1 MNRKQPVDAKQLDL
15 AQNWENWRN
24 QIKLQYPD
32 LTDEDLLYEIEK
44 EEELLTR
51 LEAKTGKTKEEIYDW
66 LHLMG

>member
-15 AQNWENWRN
+15 AQNWESWRN
-24 QIKLQYPD
+24 QIKQEYPD

-51 LEAKTGKTKEEIYDW
+51 LETKTGKTKEEIYDW